1 MWVTIKSMQAWDVK
15 GNAKL
20 TIFAALAH
28 CTNDK

>member
-20 TIFAALAH
+20 TIFVTLANY
-28 CTNDK
+28 TNYK